1 MTKAKP
7 KTEPEPTEEVTGV
20 KGFGPGWKCL
30 SKQYEVGQTYE
41 EPNAS
46 LCNSGMHF
54 VTNPLDVF
62 GYYPPSDSH
71 YAEVV
76 GSGDLQKATDDSKVV
91 CTKLHI
97 KAEVGLSGIVT
108 AGVKFILDRV
118 KWEDAPA
125 ANTGHRS
132 AAANTGD
139 RSAATNTGD
148 QSAATNTGD
157 RSAAANTGDRSAAAN
172 TGYWSAATVEGKE
185 SVAMATGYQSKAKGA
200 LGCWLVLAEWD
211 KEPWNNGHII
221 GLQSVRVD
229 GSTIKADT
237 FYRLSGGQFVEAK

>member
-125 ANTGHRS
+125 TNTGYQS
-132 AAANTGD
+132 AAA
-139 RSAATNTGD
+139 NTGD